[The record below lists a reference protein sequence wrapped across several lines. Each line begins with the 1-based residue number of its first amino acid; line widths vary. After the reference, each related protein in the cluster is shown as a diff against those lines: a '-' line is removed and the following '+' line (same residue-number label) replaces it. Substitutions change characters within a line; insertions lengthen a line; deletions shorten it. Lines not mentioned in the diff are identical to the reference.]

1 MALAKRCDRCGKF
14 YEWYRA
20 SSTENEH
27 IKSEFIEDQYDDS
40 LVCGGAN
47 AIVLCKNSHVGDRI
61 KNIATIDLCPECL
74 RAFDTFINPF
84 KQEVNDNG

>member
-14 YEWYRA
+14 YVWYLA

-27 IKSEFIEDQYDDS
+27 IKSEFIEDKHDDS

-47 AIVLCKNSHVGDRI
+47 AIVLSV
-61 KNIATIDLCPECL
+61 
-74 RAFDTFINPF
+74 
-84 KQEVNDNG
+84 

>member
-14 YEWYRA
+14 YEWYLA

-27 IKSEFIEDQYDDS
+27 IESKFIEGQHSDS

-47 AIVLCKNSHVGDRI
+47 AIVLCQNSCIGERI
-61 KNIATIDLCPECL
+61 KTIRSIDLCPECL
-74 RAFDTFINPF
+74 QAFDAFINPL
-84 KQEVNDNG
+84 KQEVKGNG

>member
-14 YEWYRA
+14 YVWYLA

-27 IKSEFIEDQYDDS
+27 IKSEFIEDQHGDS

-47 AIVLCKNSHVGDRI
+47 AIVLCKNSHIGKRI
-61 KNIATIDLCPECL
+61 KDIATLDFCPECL
-74 RAFDTFINPF
+74 KAFDAFMNPLR
-84 KQEVNDNG
+84 QEANDNG